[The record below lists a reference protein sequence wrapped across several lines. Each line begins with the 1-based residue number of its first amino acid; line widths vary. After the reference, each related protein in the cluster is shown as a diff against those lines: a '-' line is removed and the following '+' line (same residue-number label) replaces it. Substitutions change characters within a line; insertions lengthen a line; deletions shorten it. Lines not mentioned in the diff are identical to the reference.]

1 MAVGKKIAENPEV
14 EAYVVKALRE
24 NVFYRIIVEEVRK
37 RFNVII
43 SIPLLSQFKKNYL
56 GPGFSVFQKGVGL
69 DVSVERN
76 LVPINI
82 SQYEEEIKSMEDR
95 MGEINRKYK
104 GGWLMSPDGIL
115 SFYSSRMARLEK
127 QIDMIIELKEP
138 TNAQVRTFISLMD
151 LQSQMHQKV
160 HQLFFM
166 DRRETE
172 LLNIVGEIVSLVT
185 ILFLEDLRDKDAIK
199 YHKTVE
205 DFKRGVRAVVDRYL
219 GRET

>member
-1 MAVGKKIAENPEV
+1 MAIGKKIAENPEV
-14 EAYVVKALRE
+14 ETFVIKALKE
-24 NVFYRIIVEEVRK
+24 NVFYRIIVEEVKK
-37 RFNVII
+37 RFDLNI
-43 SIPLLSQFKKNYL
+43 SIPLLSQYKKNYL
-56 GPGFSVFQKGVGL
+56 DPRVLPFRRGLGL
-69 DVSVERN
+69 DASVEEA

-82 SQYEEEIKSMEDR
+82 SQYEEEIKSMENR
-95 MGEINRKYK
+95 MGDINRKYK

-172 LLNIVGEIVSLVT
+172 LLNIVGEIVSLVVT
-185 ILFLEDLRDKDAIK
+185 LFLEDLRKSDTNE
-199 YHKTVE
+199 YHRKVE

-219 GRET
+219 GREE